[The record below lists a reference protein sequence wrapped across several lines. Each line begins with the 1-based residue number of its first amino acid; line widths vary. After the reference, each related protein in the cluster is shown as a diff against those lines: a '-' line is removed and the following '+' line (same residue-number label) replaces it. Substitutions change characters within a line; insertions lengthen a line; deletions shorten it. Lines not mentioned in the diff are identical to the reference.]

1 MQLKRRGKISIIV
14 TGIVLCLLSP
24 VGVSAQDSV
33 REWTDSTGR
42 FKVKASLLEVVD
54 GNAMLRGADGR
65 TLKIPLARL
74 SKKDQEYLQTG
85 DSPFEMVAGDAAG
98 SAGAME
104 VSDPAAMISAQ
115 TWRKPA
121 EFDWSEVK
129 QFATLAGVKWQ
140 VPESSG
146 ELGFEPKRVP
156 LLRKASFHENLHSL
170 AVNKVCKR
178 AIVGYTVSFGV
189 PKPQS
194 RLSLVDLLSG
204 TGVHSDPIDA
214 QMRPLALLDNA
225 NTALMVGL
233 GDRRGNSER
242 KAELQLWQFSGKKIV
257 RSASWVPYASDK
269 NGGREDGDVLD
280 AEVLNQQRLL
290 TLSDKGHVVL
300 WDLTSRQPIWHARLS
315 ERNFDMQLSADRRLL
330 ALFDEK
336 TLMVLHPETAE
347 ILGSTALAPNTA
359 TGWCRL
365 AWSPSGERIAL
376 TSISDVRV
384 LDVKTGEWI
393 YDFSL
398 PGGPVATKAM
408 SYPDENFLLLDNQLL
423 VDLESRIQV
432 CEYRGAGDIESIG
445 ETSFVA
451 LHSDSGGQLA
461 PLELPH
467 PGALE
472 MLQLAQQDPT
482 LFLLHPGVEVGI
494 DVSAISGPQR
504 EAARQGLETSA
515 TQSGYTINASSPIK
529 VVGSISEPKQEA
541 VSYIAAGSY
550 IVNQYTSTVKI
561 QWNGSELW
569 STSRTNVPSVLMT
582 KRGQTMQEALDEAG
596 KGPNMTIFG
605 SLRFPEFMQK
615 PSQGRAAGRRTQA
628 LMSAQFTL
636 QGVVDSK

>member
-1 MQLKRRGKISIIV
+1 MQLKRRGKLSIVV

-24 VGVSAQDSV
+24 VGVSAQDSL

-54 GNAMLRGADGR
+54 GVAMLRGADGR

-74 SKKDQEYLQTG
+74 SKKDQEYLQAG
-85 DSPFEMVAGDAAG
+85 DSPFEMVDADAEG
-98 SAGAME
+98 LAGAVE
-104 VSDPAAMISAQ
+104 VSDPAAMISPQ
-115 TWRKPA
+115 TWGKPA

-129 QFATLAGVKWQ
+129 QFATLAGVPWQ
-140 VPESSG
+140 VPESAG

-170 AVNKVCKR
+170 AVNKVCQR

-189 PKPQS
+189 PQPQS

-204 TGVHSDPIDA
+204 TGVHSEPVDA

-233 GDRRGNSER
+233 GDHRGNSER
-242 KAELQLWQFSGKKIV
+242 KAELQLWQFSGKQIV
-257 RSASWVPYASDK
+257 RSASWVPYAGDK

-300 WDLTSRQPIWHARLS
+300 WNLTSRQPIWHARLS
-315 ERNFDMQLSADRRLL
+315 ERNFDMQLSADRKLL

-359 TGWCRL
+359 TGWCRV

-432 CEYRGAGDIESIG
+432 CEYRDAGDIESIG

-451 LHSDSGGQLA
+451 LHSGSGGQLT
-461 PLELPH
+461 PLKLPH

-482 LFLLHPGVEVGI
+482 LFLLHPGVEVAI
-494 DVSAISGPQR
+494 DVSAISEPQR

-550 IVNQYTSTVKI
+550 IVNRYTSAVKI
-561 QWNGSELW
+561 EWNGSTLW
-569 STSRTNVPSVLMT
+569 STSRTNVPTVLMT

-615 PSQGRAAGRRTQA
+615 PSQGQAAGRRTQA
-628 LMSAQFTL
+628 LMSAQFTM
-636 QGVVDSK
+636 QGVVDAK